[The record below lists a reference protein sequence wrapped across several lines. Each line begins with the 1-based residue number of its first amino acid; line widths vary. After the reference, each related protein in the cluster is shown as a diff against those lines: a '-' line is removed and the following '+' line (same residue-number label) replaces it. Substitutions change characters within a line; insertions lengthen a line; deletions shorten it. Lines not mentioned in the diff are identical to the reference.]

1 VDDRIL
7 LCSII
12 YLFKIDSI
20 IFMANLKEVRNRI
33 VSVNST
39 QQITKAM
46 KMVAAAKLR
55 RAQDNIIQMRPYAQK
70 LGEMLATVSSG
81 SETGSESPFKKER
94 PVEKVLMILV
104 TSDRGLCGAFNTNVI
119 KAAIAHIE
127 ANYAS
132 LARQGKVEV
141 LAIGK
146 KGAEG
151 MYRRGFKVD
160 GRFQHLFLKL
170 SFVGVKEA
178 AESIM
183 NAYAEGRYD
192 KVDLVYNEFKNVA
205 TQFVRVEPFLPI
217 APAPVSGQG
226 VSTTTNYLFEPAE
239 EEIVN
244 ELIPKSLKIQ
254 LYRAVLES
262 NASEHG
268 ARMTAMDKAT
278 ENAQELLKEL
288 RLVYNRTR
296 QAAITKEI
304 LEIVGGAEAL
314 AS

>member
-1 VDDRIL
+1 
-7 LCSII
+7 
-12 YLFKIDSI
+12 
-20 IFMANLKEVRNRI
+20 MANLKEVRGRI
-33 VSVNST
+33 VSVSST

-55 RAQDNIIQMRPYAQK
+55 RAQDSIMQMRPYAQK

-81 SETGSESPFKKER
+81 SETGTDSPYKQER
-94 PVEKVLMILV
+94 AVGKVLIVMV

-119 KAAIAHIE
+119 KAAMAHTA
-127 ANYAS
+127 ANYAD
-132 LARQGKVEV
+132 LARQGNVEV

-146 KGAEG
+146 KAAEG
-151 MYRRGFKVD
+151 MTRRGFQVNKE
-160 GRFQHLFLKL
+160 FQNIFMQL
-170 SFVGVKEA
+170 SFAGVKEA

-183 NAYAEGRYD
+183 TMFASGQYD
-192 KVDLVYNEFKNVA
+192 RVDLIFNEFKNVA
-205 TQFVRVEPFLPI
+205 TQIIRTEQYLPI
-217 APAPVSGQG
+217 AA
-226 VSTTTNYLFEPAE
+226 EPAE
-239 EEIVN
+239 GQGGRPNINYIFEPEEEKIVN

-262 NASEHG
+262 NAAEHG

-278 ENAQELLKEL
+278 DNAQELLKEL

-314 AS
+314 A

>member
-1 VDDRIL
+1 
-7 LCSII
+7 
-12 YLFKIDSI
+12 
-20 IFMANLKEVRNRI
+20 MASLKEVRNRI

-55 RAQDNIIQMRPYAQK
+55 RAQDNIIQMRPYAHK
-70 LGEMLATVSSG
+70 LGEMLSTVTSSG
-81 SETGSESPFKKER
+81 ADFASESPLKQQR
-94 PVEKVLMILV
+94 PIEKVLIVVV

-119 KAAIAHIE
+119 KGAVNRIQSAYAEQAAKG
-127 ANYAS
+127 N
-132 LARQGKVEV
+132 VEI

-151 MYRRGFKVD
+151 MARRGFTVHTQYM
-160 GRFQHLFLKL
+160 GLFSNL
-170 SFVGVKEA
+170 SFAKVKEA
-178 AESIM
+178 GEEIM
-183 NAYAEGRYD
+183 NDFSAGKYD
-192 KVDLVYNEFKNVA
+192 AVELVYNQFKNVA
-205 TQFVRVEPFLPI
+205 TQIIRTENYLPI
-217 APAPVSGQG
+217 ASES
-226 VSTTTNYLFEPAE
+226 STEETTSNTDYIFEPSE
-239 EEIVN
+239 KEILE

-288 RLVYNRTR
+288 RLMYNRSR
-296 QAAITKEI
+296 QAAITNEI

-314 AS
+314 AAK